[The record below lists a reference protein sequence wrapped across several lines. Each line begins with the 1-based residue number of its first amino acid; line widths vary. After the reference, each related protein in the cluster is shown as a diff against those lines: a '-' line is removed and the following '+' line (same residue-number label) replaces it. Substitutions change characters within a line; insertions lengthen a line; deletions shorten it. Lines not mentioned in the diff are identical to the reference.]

1 MTPGFLFGEAIYKAQ
16 TMYPDVHFVLVDSTP
31 TLDDDTVIADNT
43 CSIFF
48 AEEQSGFL
56 AGYAAVKEGYRKLG
70 FFGALAVPAV
80 VRYGYGFVDGAEYAA
95 KELGLEAGSIEMK
108 YTYTGAFGNS
118 PDFQA
123 KAAAWYQSGTE
134 CIFGCGG
141 PDNVFAA
148 CEATGGDCVS
158 IGVDT
163 DMSQIT
169 ETCLTSAM
177 KMLVP
182 AVYGAIK
189 AYYNDTFP
197 GGTSETLTINDDAV
211 GLPMETSRFKN
222 FTQAD
227 YDAIVE
233 VLKAD
238 KDGVTSSI
246 RRDVDADGNTVTIED
261 VAATLQYVTVQV
273 VE

>member
-1 MTPGFLFGEAIYKAQ
+1 
-16 TMYPDVHFVLVDSTP
+16 
-31 TLDDDTVIADNT
+31 
-43 CSIFF
+43 
-48 AEEQSGFL
+48 
-56 AGYAAVKEGYRKLG
+56 
-70 FFGALAVPAV
+70 
-80 VRYGYGFVDGAEYAA
+80 
-95 KELGLEAGSIEMK
+95 
-108 YTYTGAFGNS
+108 
-118 PDFQA
+118 
-123 KAAAWYQSGTE
+123 
-134 CIFGCGG
+134 
-141 PDNVFAA
+141 
-148 CEATGGDCVS
+148 
-158 IGVDT
+158 
-163 DMSQIT
+163 MSQIT

-211 GLPMETSRFKN
+211 GLPMESSRFKN

-246 RRDVDADGNTVTIED
+246 HRDVDADGNTVTIED

>member
-1 MTPGFLFGEAIYKAQ
+1 VK
-16 TMYPDVHFVLVDSTP
+16 VVLKSR
-31 TLDDDTVIADNT
+31 A
-43 CSIFF
+43 
-48 AEEQSGFL
+48 
-56 AGYAAVKEGYRKLG
+56 
-70 FFGALAVPAV
+70 
-80 VRYGYGFVDGAEYAA
+80 DGAGMAIFA
-95 KELGLEAGSIEMK
+95 AGSIEMK

-134 CIFGCGG
+134 CIFGCGA

>member
-1 MTPGFLFGEAIYKAQ
+1 
-16 TMYPDVHFVLVDSTP
+16 
-31 TLDDDTVIADNT
+31 
-43 CSIFF
+43 
-48 AEEQSGFL
+48 
-56 AGYAAVKEGYRKLG
+56 
-70 FFGALAVPAV
+70 
-80 VRYGYGFVDGAEYAA
+80 
-95 KELGLEAGSIEMK
+95 
-108 YTYTGAFGNS
+108 
-118 PDFQA
+118 
-123 KAAAWYQSGTE
+123 
-134 CIFGCGG
+134 
-141 PDNVFAA
+141 
-148 CEATGGDCVS
+148 
-158 IGVDT
+158 
-163 DMSQIT
+163 
-169 ETCLTSAM
+169 M

-246 RRDVDADGNTVTIED
+246 HRDVDADGNTVTIED